1 MKTYINAAFALLC
14 LIGMFYFSGPVSFFC
29 FVALF
34 GVGLVSAMDFYAV
47 EKKNDQL
54 PNAGKVFNETPQGR
68 AQLPG
73 DTNPAQVSNGSAT
86 DGITTGKGYSRND
99 EQAASGDYTNPNAPA
114 DTVQVANVAAPAKQV
129 STFELEI
136 E

>member
-1 MKTYINAAFALLC
+1 MKAAITAFLC
-14 LIGMFYFSGPVSFFC
+14 LAGVFYFSGPVSFFC

-34 GVGLVSAMDFYAV
+34 GVGLVGAMDFYA
-47 EKKNDQL
+47 EKKNESWSSESGNEAARE
-54 PNAGKVFNETPQGR
+54 PHPAG
-68 AQLPG
+68 
-73 DTNPAQVSNGSAT
+73 TNPAQASNGSAA
-86 DGITTGKGYSRND
+86 GEITNGERYYRND
-99 EQAASGDYTNPNAPA
+99 EQAASGDYTNPDAPA